1 MASICSAI
9 DLEFLEPRRWRVAR
23 PIVYHHP
30 VTVTVPAGMVTDLA
44 STPRLLWPLLPPTGS
59 YAPAAILHDYL
70 YLRGTLNGEP
80 ITRARA
86 DRIFLDAM
94 KALGVGWLTRR
105 IVYLGVRIGGWA
117 AWNAH
122 RQNSGSSY

>member
-30 VTVTVPAGMVTDLA
+30 IKVTVPAGMITDLA
-44 STPRLLWPLLPPTGS
+44 STPRLLWPILPPTGS

-70 YLRGTLNGEP
+70 YLRGRLDGEP
-80 ITRARA
+80 ITRAYA
-86 DRIFLDAM
+86 DRVFLEAM
-94 KALGVGWLTRR
+94 RALGVGIIIRR
-105 IVYLGVRIGGWA
+105 VVYWGVRLGGWV
-117 AWNAH
+117 AWNQH
-122 RQNSGSSY
+122 RKHDQAA